1 MCRCAQAADHLG
13 MRPLIGVFT
22 SERHA
27 GKLPTLQRAGE
38 SAPAMELRLGTP
50 YLRAIE
56 AGGGLPVV
64 LAPDDPALAAA
75 LLERL
80 DGLCLAGGPDI
91 DPLGYGASERHE
103 RLGPTDRAV
112 DAAELA
118 LARAAD
124 VSGLPLLGICRGAQ
138 AMNVA
143 RGGTLHQ
150 HVDEHRQTAPATEV
164 AHRVTVAAGSLLAG
178 VTGAGLLDVNSFHH
192 QAAARLGDGV
202 RVAATAPDGTVEAIE
217 DPARPFWLGVQWH
230 AEGMVARPEQLA
242 LFAGLVAAAAAAA
255 PRLSLVA

>member
-1 MCRCAQAADHLG
+1 

-27 GKLPTLQRAGE
+27 GALATLQRRGE
-38 SAPAMELRLGTP
+38 AAPAMELRLGTP

-64 LAPDDPALAAA
+64 LAPDDPAVAAA

-80 DGLCLAGGPDI
+80 DGLCLAGGPDL
-91 DPLGYGASERHE
+91 DPLAYGAAERHE
-103 RLGPTDRAV
+103 RLGPTDLAV

-124 VSGLPLLGICRGAQ
+124 ERGMPVLGVCRGAQ
-138 AMNVA
+138 AMCVA
-143 RGGTLHQ
+143 RGGTLRQ
-150 HVDEHRQTAPATEV
+150 HVDGHRQTGAATEV
-164 AHRVTVAAGSLLAG
+164 AHPVAVAPGSLLAALSG
-178 VTGAGLLDVNSFHH
+178 GGTLAVNSFHH
-192 QAAARLGDGV
+192 QATDRLGSGLRAV
-202 RVAATAPDGTVEAIE
+202 ATAPDGTVEAIE

-230 AEGMVARPEQLA
+230 AEGMVERPEQLA
-242 LFAGLVAAAAAAA
+242 LFSGLVAAAAA
-255 PRLSLVA
+255 PRLSLAA

>member
-1 MCRCAQAADHLG
+1 

-64 LAPDDPALAAA
+64 LAPDDPALAGA

-80 DGLCLAGGPDI
+80 DGLCLAGGPDL
-91 DPLGYGASERHE
+91 DPLGYGAAERHE
-103 RLGPTDRAV
+103 RLGPTDVVV

-118 LARAAD
+118 LARAAEERGMP
-124 VSGLPLLGICRGAQ
+124 VLGICRGAQ
-138 AMNVA
+138 AMCVA
-143 RGGTLHQ
+143 RGGTLRQ
-150 HVDEHRQTAPATEV
+150 HVEGHRQADPATEA
-164 AHRVTVAAGSLLAG
+164 AHHVDVTPGSLLAAL
-178 VTGAGLLDVNSFHH
+178 TGGGTLAVNSFHH
-192 QAAARLGDGV
+192 QAADRLGSGLRAV
-202 RVAATAPDGTVEAIE
+202 ATAPDGTIEAIE
-217 DPARPFWLGVQWH
+217 DGARQFWLGVQWH
-230 AEGMVARPEQLA
+230 AEGMVERPEQLA
-242 LFAGLVAAAAAAA
+242 LFSGLVAAAAA
-255 PRLSLVA
+255 PRLALAA

>member
-1 MCRCAQAADHLG
+1 

-27 GKLPTLQRAGE
+27 GKLATLQRCDEG
-38 SAPAMELRLGTP
+38 APAREIRLGTP

-64 LAPDDPALAAA
+64 LAPDDPALAGA
-75 LLERL
+75 LLDRL
-80 DGLCLAGGPDI
+80 DGLCLAGGPDL
-91 DPLGYGASERHE
+91 DPVGYGAGERHE
-103 RLGPTDRAV
+103 KLGATDRIV

-118 LARAAD
+118 LAVAAEER
-124 VSGLPLLGICRGAQ
+124 GLPLLGICRGAQ

-150 HVDEHRQTAPATEV
+150 HIDEHRQTHPATEPL
-164 AHRVTVAAGSLLAG
+164 HRVDVAPGSFLAAL
-178 VTGAGLLDVNSFHH
+178 TGGGALAVNSFHH
-192 QAAARLGDGV
+192 QAADRLGDGL
-202 RVAATAPDGTVEAIE
+202 RIAATAPDGTIEAIE
-217 DPARPFWLGVQWH
+217 DPARPFYLGVQWH
-230 AEGMVARPEQLA
+230 AEGMVDRPEQLA
-242 LFAGLVAAAAAAA
+242 LFEALASAASA